1 MALNPIRTPS
11 SAQPGLTRLYLRD
24 EELVAGIAAFF
35 DVEARLKAAGDA
47 ARAAENLTWAQVRA
61 LLALAQAPDTVMGLA
76 FRLSVTKQAL
86 TRTLEE
92 LEARGLVARTADP
105 RDRRRRQTSLTAA
118 GSQLLMSLTA
128 PMRQTLAAAY
138 RAAGGEAVAGCDRV
152 VAALVRLPAQAG
164 GAGS

>member
-1 MALNPIRTPS
+1 MALNPIRTPPT
-11 SAQPGLTRLYLRD
+11 APPGPTRLYLRD

-35 DVEARLKAAGDA
+35 DVEARLKAAGEA
-47 ARAAENLTWAQVRA
+47 ARVALDLTWSQVRA

-76 FRLSVTKQAL
+76 FRLSVTKQSL

-92 LEARGLVARTADP
+92 LEARGLVVRTADP
-105 RDRRRRQTSLTAA
+105 RDRRRRQTSLTPA
-118 GSQLLMSLTA
+118 GSQLLMGLTA

-152 VAALVRLPAQAG
+152 VAALVRLPGQSG
-164 GAGS
+164 GPVS